1 MKCLRTFDS
10 HNQLHT
16 EGLFSRDL
24 RGYKA
29 VLALLGSHSALF
41 SSEMAM
47 NLACYIP
54 AEPAASHTPSGH
66 RREAMRV
73 HEKKNIL
80 SPLAHFV
87 FQHHLIKVFFLLEV
101 ASVRTA
107 ISSPAEYHP
116 HPPQPRSLRHH
127 YHWKT
132 SQPLPCTP
140 SPANPEAAVY
150 SLSYNLWFVL
160 SLFYFSEFQC
170 LIIKSLY
177 LVSSI
182 EAANVL
188 CVS

>member
-29 VLALLGSHSALF
+29 VLALLGSHSTLF

-47 NLACYIP
+47 NLARYIP

-66 RREAMRV
+66 RRETMRI

-107 ISSPAEYHP
+107 ISHLPSITLLILPNPVLFVIIITGKHP
-116 HPPQPRSLRHH
+116 
-127 YHWKT
+127 
-132 SQPLPCTP
+132 
-140 SPANPEAAVY
+140 
-150 SLSYNLWFVL
+150 
-160 SLFYFSEFQC
+160 SLFPVPHLLPTQRQQHILLVTTSGLSCLYFIF
-170 LIIKSLY
+170 LNFNAL
-177 LVSSI
+177 LSSHSI
-182 EAANVL
+182 
-188 CVS
+188 

>member
-29 VLALLGSHSALF
+29 VLALLRSHSALF

-47 NLACYIP
+47 NLTCYIP

-66 RREAMRV
+66 RRETMRI

-101 ASVRTA
+101 ASIRTA
-107 ISSPAEYHP
+107 ISHLPSITLLILPTLFSSSSLSLENIPASSLCP
-116 HPPQPRSLRHH
+116 ISCQPRG
-127 YHWKT
+127 
-132 SQPLPCTP
+132 
-140 SPANPEAAVY
+140 
-150 SLSYNLWFVL
+150 
-160 SLFYFSEFQC
+160 
-170 LIIKSLY
+170 
-177 LVSSI
+177 SSI
-182 EAANVL
+182 F
-188 CVS
+188 S